1 MEENSNLT
9 AERSLE
15 IITQQIEQSRRD
27 VSKTTAQSLYIAGI
41 CIMCT
46 AVLVAIIN
54 IITMSQGMIGIG
66 HLLWFLLPF
75 IILKLSRKYTKD
87 SAHTPVSFVGSMI
100 VKTWITFGYFAIGFF
115 VIALIWSFVAA
126 RFLQPSEFV
135 ASQIRVAPVIVLL
148 MGMAITMT
156 GHILRQR
163 WLITFGIVA
172 GLLCFAWEHFH
183 LGEGIVLAL
192 LDSNSAFA
200 LTAAGI
206 SSSLP
211 CLTIFIFALVGL
223 LLPGMMLKKQNL

>member
-87 SAHTPVSFVGSMI
+87 SARTPVSFVGSMI
-100 VKTWITFGYFAIGFF
+100 AKTWITFGYFAIGFF
-115 VIALIWSFVAA
+115 VIALIWSFVAP